1 MRRSLAALGSKH
13 ASLRGCVT
21 LAGIALVASAL
32 ASPAAE
38 GLIGLPELGRCV
50 RAPGQGLFKYP
61 RCVGAKSDTRQ
72 GNYEF
77 LEGAGSRPSFVAQ
90 AAEVIVQTASGAKVT
105 CGASELDG
113 EWNGRPTEPYD
124 THEPPA
130 AVSFALHGCG
140 NASLAASCQ
149 SSKAAPGDITSS
161 QPLVGGLGFI
171 TVLSEGP
178 IKAGLDLSP
187 SGPAPIVLSFTCGGP
202 PEAGGESW
210 TLEGS
215 VIGRIKPLDMMT
227 STYKLIFEA
236 RGAEQMP
243 ASFHGQPADTLTAT
257 RASGSGTSEEAAGL
271 TLRDERRSIEVRS
284 EEALEIKAKA

>member
-1 MRRSLAALGSKH
+1 M
-13 ASLRGCVT
+13 
-21 LAGIALVASAL
+21 SA
-32 ASPAAE
+32 PAYPT
-38 GLIGLPELGRCV
+38 IGLPELGRCV
-50 RAPGQGLFKYP
+50 RVPGHGLFKYP

-77 LEGAGSRPSFVAQ
+77 LEGAGSRPIFVAQ

-113 EWNGRPTEPYD
+113 EWNGRPTEPFD

-140 NASLAASCQ
+140 NTSSGASCQ
-149 SSKAAPGDITSS
+149 TSEAAPGDITSL
-161 QPLVGGLGFI
+161 QPLVGELGFI

-178 IKAGLDLSP
+178 IKVGLDLQ
-187 SGPAPIVLSFTCGGP
+187 PAESSLLSFTCGGP

-215 VIGRIKPLDMMT
+215 VIGRVKPLDTMT

-243 ASFHGQPADTLTAT
+243 ASFHEQPADTLTAT
-257 RASGSGTSEEAAGL
+257 RVSGSGTSEEAAGL
-271 TLRDERRSIEVRS
+271 TLRDERRSIEARG
-284 EEALEIKAKA
+284 EEALEIKAKV